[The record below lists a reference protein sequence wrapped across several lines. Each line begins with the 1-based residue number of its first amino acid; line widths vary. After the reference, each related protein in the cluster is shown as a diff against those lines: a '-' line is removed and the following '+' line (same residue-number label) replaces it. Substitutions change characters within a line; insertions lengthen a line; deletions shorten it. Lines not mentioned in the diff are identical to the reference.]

1 CALGSALAAGLG
13 WTDFVDAPLAEAEAA
28 WLVDIARDGRPVR
41 QQRVTM
47 EAFVYTAADR
57 AADGDGAITLS
68 VRQLSASV
76 GPGDAASITL

>member
-1 CALGSALAAGLG
+1 MVTRYPAESFGDRAGLLHIRG
-13 WTDFVDAPLAEAEAA
+13 FHPLDDHYGAGC
-28 WLVDIARDGRPVR
+28 LR
-41 QQRVTM
+41 QQRVTT